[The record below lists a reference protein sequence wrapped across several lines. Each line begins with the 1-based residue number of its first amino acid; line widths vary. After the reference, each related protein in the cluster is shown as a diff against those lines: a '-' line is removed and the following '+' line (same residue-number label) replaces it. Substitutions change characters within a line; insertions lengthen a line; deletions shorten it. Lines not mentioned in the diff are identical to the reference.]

1 MKRQGAVWLFPEPV
15 VGKSAVSNACDALRD
30 LDLGQAT
37 GIEGVIGD
45 CLQAF
50 AQGYFLQTA
59 AAIKSRLTHIGNTGQ
74 VNRTCQLIAVLEG
87 MVSYIGQAG
96 GIFDLQFV
104 QRGYCIKGMG
114 ANPRHTICNVNGRR
128 IGLGPRPTL

>member
-1 MKRQGAVWLFPEPV
+1 MKRQGAVWLFLEPV
-15 VGKSAVSNACDALRD
+15 VGKSAISNACDALRD
-30 LDLGQAT
+30 LDLGQAQALKALS
-37 GIEGVIGD
+37 GIA
-45 CLQAF
+45 CKPSP
-50 AQGYFLQTA
+50 QGYFLQTA

-114 ANPRHTICNVNGRR
+114 DNPRHTICNVNGRR

>member
-15 VGKSAVSNACDALRD
+15 VGKSAISNACDALRD

-50 AQGYFLQTA
+50 A
-59 AAIKSRLTHIGNTGQ
+59 
-74 VNRTCQLIAVLEG
+74 
-87 MVSYIGQAG
+87 
-96 GIFDLQFV
+96 
-104 QRGYCIKGMG
+104 RGLLF
-114 ANPRHTICNVNGRR
+114 ANGCSHKKPPH
-128 IGLGPRPTL
+128 PYW